1 MFTYK
6 PRDDDDLTNV
16 IAEFRR
22 ENEYYEPIYMC
33 VNPKDEIDIS
43 QQIYFFD
50 SEDEALKFTNGKAYG
65 YIWEI

>member
-1 MFTYK
+1 MGSKLQDKMTFPMFTYK

-43 QQIYFFD
+43 Q
-50 SEDEALKFTNGKAYG
+50 
-65 YIWEI
+65 